1 MRVYMRVF
9 ICVRA
14 VRCAPHQALLL
25 VRGTASAT
33 DWKINLKESAVP
45 VVYSSG
51 SAGLRDVEGY
61 AHDGMLQGARAILN
75 VYGVAKI
82 VFRLL
87 LEGFTVK
94 TVGHSLGE
102 LCIYV
107 YMYAYKYIY
116 ICIYIYECIHARVY
130 VYMCICPSAV

>member
-1 MRVYMRVF
+1 M
-9 ICVRA
+9 
-14 VRCAPHQALLL
+14 

-33 DWKINLKESAVP
+33 DWKINLKEAAVP

-51 SAGLRDVEGY
+51 GSGSRDIEGH

-87 LEGFTVK
+87 LEGFSVK
-94 TVGHSLGE
+94 TIGHSLGE
-102 LCIYV
+102 T
-107 YMYAYKYIY
+107 
-116 ICIYIYECIHARVY
+116 
-130 VYMCICPSAV
+130 